1 MIFVPTLILFLL
13 MMLVAANRLKV
24 YATQQTHDCLMASSN
39 ACSEYVMGAMQ
50 KTLDEN
56 TRVLQTLVSSLTGK
70 KKTVTVEKEVD
81 DSGD

>member
-1 MIFVPTLILFLL
+1 MTDFVNAVSSVGFPIACCIFLL
-13 MMLVAANRLKV
+13 WQNAKQDEQRQRELAAMRK
-24 YATQQTHDCLMASSN
+24 
-39 ACSEYVMGAMQ
+39 VMGAMQ

-56 TRVLQTLVSSLTGK
+56 TRVLQTLVSSLTEK